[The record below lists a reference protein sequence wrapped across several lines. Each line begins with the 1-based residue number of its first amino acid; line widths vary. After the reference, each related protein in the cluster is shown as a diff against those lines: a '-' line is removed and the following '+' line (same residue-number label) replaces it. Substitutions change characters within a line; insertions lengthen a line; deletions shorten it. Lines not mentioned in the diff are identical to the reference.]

1 MGGKCLKLTG
11 ITTIIRSL
19 SVMTVIWISHLRERR
34 RGLMA
39 KWTVWVG
46 GSEVNQNLLTYNQ
59 AREIAKSWKDKG
71 YDDVK
76 LEEVLEW

>member
-1 MGGKCLKLTG
+1 MG
-11 ITTIIRSL
+11 
-19 SVMTVIWISHLRERR
+19 
-34 RGLMA
+34 